1 VAVYKYCMAN
11 KIEPFYEVLGSK
23 IQEAREARKMT
34 QAQLGLRLNPPS
46 TRASIAN
53 IENGKQRVL
62 VHTFVQLAKALA
74 VDIQDLMPAV
84 EPSVQTASPKDVE
97 RELRRKL
104 NLAAPQ
110 LKKLA
115 VAARPSSPSGRNR
128 I

>member
-1 VAVYKYCMAN
+1 MAN
-11 KIEPFYEVLGSK
+11 KIEPFYVVLGSK
-23 IQEAREARKMT
+23 IQAAREDRKMT
-34 QAQLGLRLNPPS
+34 QAQLGRSLTPES

-62 VHTFVQLAKALA
+62 LHTFIQLTRALD
-74 VDIQDLMPAV
+74 VDMKVLLPPT
-84 EPSVQTASPKDVE
+84 EPVGQAPTTKDVE

-104 NLAAPQ
+104 NLATPQ

-115 VAARPSSPSGRNR
+115 SVSDRPTLAGRAK

>member
-1 VAVYKYCMAN
+1 MAN

-23 IQEAREARKMT
+23 IQETREARKMT
-34 QAQLGLRLNPPS
+34 QAQLGLRLSPPS

-62 VHTFVQLAKALA
+62 VHTFVQLAIALA
-74 VDIQDLMPAV
+74 VDFQDLMPAI

-115 VAARPSSPSGRNR
+115 VAARQSSPRGRNR

>member
-1 VAVYKYCMAN
+1 MAN

-23 IQEAREARKMT
+23 IHEIRETLKMT
-34 QAQLGLRLNPPS
+34 QAQLGRSLTPPS

-62 VHTFVQLAKALA
+62 LHTFVQLAKVLEID
-74 VDIQDLMPAV
+74 VKDLLPAS
-84 EPSVQTASPKDVE
+84 EPAQSPSSQDVE
-97 RELRRKL
+97 RELSRKL

-115 VAARPSSPSGRNR
+115 SVTNR
-128 I
+128 VTLTRRAKV

>member
-1 VAVYKYCMAN
+1 MAN

-23 IQEAREARKMT
+23 IQAVREERKMT
-34 QAQLGLRLNPPS
+34 QAQLGRSLTPQS

-62 VHTFVQLAKALA
+62 LHTFIQLTKVLE
-74 VDIQDLMPAV
+74 VDMKTLLPTSEAARPA
-84 EPSVQTASPKDVE
+84 PTSKDVE

-104 NLAAPQ
+104 NLAAPE
-110 LKKLA
+110 LKKLST
-115 VAARPSSPSGRNR
+115 VALGLISGSRAK